1 LTKSRS
7 GFSLTIHLREDEA
20 PAESRKRPPPIPAHD
35 PRTEPRSPVPKRMVT
50 MTTNPVLRPWRRYL
64 RFSIR
69 GLIVLVLF
77 SGGGLGWLVHSAR
90 NQRGAAAAITA
101 AGGSV
106 QYDWEWRN
114 GNVYPAAKP
123 WVPDWLVDRVGID
136 YFGHVT
142 QVSFYGSA
150 KTDSDLTHIARLT
163 QLERL
168 SLTGSPISEAGLAHL
183 SNLRALSRLDLD
195 YTPITDAG
203 LMRLTGLNRLSVL
216 VLNGTQVTDT
226 GLAHLTSL
234 TNLAELNIAG
244 TQVTDAGLAQ
254 LKGLRNLTILN
265 VAKTQ
270 ITDAGARELK
280 QALPG
285 LTIYR

>member
-1 LTKSRS
+1 MLEGAGEEMERRVTELPQSGSAIPGQPEPISRP
-7 GFSLTIHLREDEA
+7 R
-20 PAESRKRPPPIPAHD
+20 RK
-35 PRTEPRSPVPKRMVT
+35 
-50 MTTNPVLRPWRRYL
+50 YL

-69 GLIVLVLF
+69 GLIVMVLA

-114 GNVYPAAKP
+114 GNFYPAAKP

-142 QVSFYGSA
+142 QVAFFGGA
-150 KTDSDLTHIARLT
+150 HTDSDLTHVARLT

-168 SLTGSPISEAGLAHL
+168 SLTGSPISDAGLAHL
-183 SNLRALSRLDLD
+183 SNLTSLSRLDLD
-195 YTPITDAG
+195 YTPITDAA
-203 LMRLTGLNRLSVL
+203 LIRLTGLKHLSVL
-216 VLNGTQVTDT
+216 VLNGTHVTDT
-226 GLAHLTSL
+226 GLEHLKGLASL
-234 TNLAELNIAG
+234 TELNLAG
-244 TQVTDAGLAQ
+244 THVTDAGLAH
-254 LKGLRNLTILN
+254 LKSLRNLTTLN
-265 VAKTQ
+265 IVQTRV
-270 ITDAGARELK
+270 TDAGAHELK